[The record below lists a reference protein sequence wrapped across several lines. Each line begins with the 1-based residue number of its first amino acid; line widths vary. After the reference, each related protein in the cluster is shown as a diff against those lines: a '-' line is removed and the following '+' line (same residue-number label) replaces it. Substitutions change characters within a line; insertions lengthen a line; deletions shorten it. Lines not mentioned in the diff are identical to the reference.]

1 MNMNSASHGI
11 LTGLKKGDASA
22 RHCFFCLWNTGLFD
36 KLMWATKGCL
46 IGILLVVHCNP
57 HKTWAVSPPI
67 YPQKPCFFHCSCWTW
82 WFSETFKPRSSRNPL
97 GRSRLDR
104 QTHGNK
110 IPFKM
115 WLAKNLLE
123 TSIFRCNDR
132 MHVLAFWFPF
142 LKIWMQ
148 KRCKEKTHRYDLSAS
163 AGLLWLS
170 TAGRPKDHQKR
181 GWIEKGYPPQ
191 NESIPWVVPLP
202 SNSGKWRDPVLNTK
216 HMISSWWWLLLGVG
230 TRPIHIP
237 ATHQQFT
244 MKPS

>member
-67 YPQKPCFFHCSCWTW
+67 YPQKCFFHCSCWTW

-97 GRSRLDR
+97 GWSRLDR

-115 WLAKNLLE
+115 WLAKICWNHL
-123 TSIFRCNDR
+123 SIFLRNDR
-132 MHVLAFWFPF
+132 MNVLA
-142 LKIWMQ
+142 LLVSVLETNE
-148 KRCKEKTHRYDLSAS
+148 CKNAAKKKTHRYDHCFS
-163 AGLLWLS
+163 WLALALALGDLKITKNGVDWKRVPS
-170 TAGRPKDHQKR
+170 TKR
-181 GWIEKGYPPQ
+181 VHTLGCT
-191 NESIPWVVPLP
+191 P
-202 SNSGKWRDPVLNTK
+202 SE
-216 HMISSWWWLLLGVG
+216 
-230 TRPIHIP
+230 
-237 ATHQQFT
+237 
-244 MKPS
+244 

>member
-115 WLAKNLLE
+115 WLAKICWKHLSFVAMIGCTSLHFGFRSWKYECKNAAKKKHIGMICLLL
-123 TSIFRCNDR
+123 
-132 MHVLAFWFPF
+132 LACFGFQRLGD
-142 LKIWMQ
+142 LKIT
-148 KRCKEKTHRYDLSAS
+148 KKGGGLKKGTLHKTSPYL
-163 AGLLWLS
+163 GLYPFRV
-170 TAGRPKDHQKR
+170 TVANE
-181 GWIEKGYPPQ
+181 WIQY
-191 NESIPWVVPLP
+191 
-202 SNSGKWRDPVLNTK
+202 
-216 HMISSWWWLLLGVG
+216 
-230 TRPIHIP
+230 
-237 ATHQQFT
+237 
-244 MKPS
+244 